1 MMTLLSA
8 LKALEAIPQSISRG
22 HLAVPIDPSHE
33 LRTLHKAVDEL
44 KKSVANLPPPNA
56 GKIERMVERYRDAGG
71 ILSGFKPYEIRL
83 LTWNRDLLADEGFRF
98 QLSEYV
104 RTGEVK
110 PNLLVLSKVYFAEW
124 GRHAHPEIFEQILK
138 IVAHSQKVLTPLLEL
153 YKKHAG
159 EIFSNRAGSFL
170 GARFVSGSKTHLADT
185 FAEWEIPATTPL
197 AAAVIENISDRM
209 LAQYGHGNH
218 TGLASLLDAL
228 SLPAAS
234 SKTLQKTVERLIL
247 NEGTERNLESKG
259 AIEGFVVGNRRLGDP
274 RLQHNLP
281 NWVGIDNA
289 AQRKFKS
296 WRTVKD
302 LSFFFNSVLPQGK
315 DPHGRKDFW
324 LNYVDQVE
332 DSVVALC
339 QSDHARLYLTLS
351 KEHIQPCRASGENG
365 VSCFMM
371 RFRSGDE
378 AFVVTEFSGVGKVRF
393 FPYDSFMRNVGSLHR
408 DEFRIKDLK
417 TDSGLIDGISHME
430 GWQVKAR
437 RILAKLGVR
446 PQ

>member
-1 MMTLLSA
+1 MTLLSA
-8 LKALEAIPQSISRG
+8 LKALGAIPQSIAHG
-22 HLAVPIDPSHE
+22 HLAAPIDPSHE
-33 LRTLHKAVDEL
+33 LRKLHKAVDEL
-44 KKSVANLPPPNA
+44 KKSVANLPPPNT
-56 GKIERMVERYRDAGG
+56 GKIEQMVERYRNAGG
-71 ILSGFKPYEIRL
+71 ILSEFKPYEIRL
-83 LTWNRDLLADEGFRF
+83 LTWNRDLLADERFRF
-98 QLSEYV
+98 QLAEYV

-110 PNLLVLSKVYFAEW
+110 PNLMVLSKVYFAEW
-124 GRHAHPEIFEQILK
+124 GRHSHPEIFEQILK

-159 EIFSNRAGSFL
+159 ELFSSRADSFL
-170 GARFVSGSKTHLADT
+170 GTRFLSDSKTCLADT

-218 TGLASLLDAL
+218 TGIGSLLDAL

-234 SKTLQKTVERLIL
+234 SKTLQKAVERLIL
-247 NEGTERNLESKG
+247 NEETERNLESKS

-281 NWVGIDNA
+281 NWVGIDSA

-315 DPHGRKDFW
+315 DPHGRKHFW

-339 QSDHARLYLTLS
+339 QSDLIRLSLTLS
-351 KEHIQPCRASGENG
+351 KEHIQPCTASGENG

-371 RFRSGDE
+371 RFRSGDD
-378 AFVVTEFSGVGKVRF
+378 AFVVTEFSGSGMVRF
-393 FPYDSFMRNVGSLHR
+393 FPFDAFVKNVGSLHKN
-408 DEFRIKDLK
+408 EFKIKQLK
-417 TDSGLIDGISHME
+417 SDSGLIEGISHMN
-430 GWQVKAR
+430 GWDIKTRRLLAR
-437 RILAKLGVR
+437 LGVR
-446 PQ
+446 PR